1 MSDVLQ
7 IGNKTID
14 SDEIPAILKRQGLWA
29 QFLRSLVIEEAIA
42 ETACSP
48 EERSRAVEDWRLQNK
63 LASMDAWK
71 AWMETQSMTQEEVED
86 IILQPL
92 RLEKFKKATWGSKVE
107 GYFMDRRTALD
118 QVVYSLL
125 RTQDQHLARE
135 LYYRIEQQ
143 EVSFADCAR
152 QYSQGPEKQTGGLLG
167 PVPASQP
174 HPHISKLLTISQPGQ
189 LWPPQN
195 LAEWFVI
202 VRLEKFIPAQLDD
215 SMRRRLIDEM
225 YETWLQEQVK
235 QIASSPSLKSR
246 AASAS

>member
-14 SDEIPAILKRQGLWA
+14 SNEIPTILKRQGLWP
-29 QFLRSLVIEEAIA
+29 QFLKSLVIEEAIA
-42 ETACSP
+42 DTPCSQ
-48 EERSRAVEDWRLQNK
+48 EERSRAVEEWRLQNK
-63 LASMDAWK
+63 LTSMEAWN
-71 AWMETQSMTQEEVED
+71 AWMESQGMTQKDVEG
-86 IILQPL
+86 IIVQPL
-92 RLEKFKKATWGSKVE
+92 RLEKFKKAKWGSKVE
-107 GYFMDRRTALD
+107 GYFMDRRSSLD
-118 QVVYSLL
+118 QLVYSLL
-125 RTQDQHLARE
+125 RTQNQHLARE

-143 EVSFADCAR
+143 EVAFADCAR
-152 QYSQGPEKQTGGLLG
+152 EYSEGPEKQTGGLLG

-174 HPHISKLLTISQPGQ
+174 HPHISKLLLISQPGQ

-225 YETWLQEQVK
+225 YETWLKEQVQK
-235 QIASSPSLKSR
+235 IASSPSLKSR
-246 AASAS
+246 AASA